1 MRAARR
7 ELSRRP
13 AIRTLSRIGLIVALL
28 ALALWATP
36 SAAMVHGHGPDAHAT
51 MTQAAPDHPTHAC
64 GTHGEAAQAAC
75 CGLACCP
82 SLALLPAPIL
92 MTSLRPA
99 LPAPDRS
106 ARGASLI
113 PDVLPPPPKR
123 WA

>member
-7 ELSRRP
+7 VAAPSH
-13 AIRTLSRIGLIVALL
+13 LSRIGLIVALL

-36 SAAMVHGHGPDAHAT
+36 SAAVVHGHGPDVHAT
-51 MTQAAPDHPTHAC
+51 TTQVGPDHPTHAC
-64 GTHGEAAQAAC
+64 GTHGETAQAAC

-99 LPAPDRS
+99 PPTPDRS